1 MFLIA
6 FGVIGILTIIEGV
19 TDGFTFLNWVVL
31 AVSVVFGTQAALSLT
46 GEGSTIDLPDPH
58 APRRQVHRR

>member
-1 MFLIA
+1 LFLIA

-46 GEGSTIDLPDPH
+46 GEGPPST
-58 APRRQVHRR
+58 